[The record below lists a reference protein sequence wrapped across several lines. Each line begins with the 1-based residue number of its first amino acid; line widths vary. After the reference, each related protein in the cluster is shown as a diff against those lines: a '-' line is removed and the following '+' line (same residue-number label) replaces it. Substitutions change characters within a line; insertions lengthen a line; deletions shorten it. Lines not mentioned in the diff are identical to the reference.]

1 MQTGFR
7 WFFATKKCS
16 HGEPFFEKFGPMKFA
31 KRAREVLNIEI
42 AGLEKARDNLN
53 GSFDAAVGVILHS
66 LEAGGKIVISG
77 IGKNMPIGQKI
88 AATLTSTGAPAVFL
102 YPLEAMH
109 GDLGILCAKDVL
121 IALSYSGETR
131 ELIDLI
137 PLAKRLG
144 VKVIALTGEP
154 EGTLAKHSDAIISV
168 KIDREAC
175 PFNMA
180 PTASTTATLAIG
192 DALAMVIL
200 EARGFKKED
209 YALLHPG
216 GAIGK
221 TLLLK
226 ASDIMRTGD
235 RIASVKIGSLIR
247 EAVLAMTGAR
257 AGSCV
262 VVDKS
267 NKVRG
272 IITDGDLRRHIS
284 DPLSIAT
291 QPVETIMS
299 PNPVTLPD
307 DSLAVDVLALYEKH
321 NIDDLIIT
329 DSKGRL
335 AGLID
340 IQDLPKLKIL

>member
-1 MQTGFR
+1 
-7 WFFATKKCS
+7 
-16 HGEPFFEKFGPMKFA
+16 MKFA
-31 KRAREVLNIEI
+31 EKAREILNIEI

-53 GSFDAAVGVILHS
+53 GTFDAAVTMILQG
-66 LEAGGKIVISG
+66 LEAGGKIVMSG
-77 IGKNMPIGQKI
+77 IGKNLPIGQKI

-102 YPLEAMH
+102 HPLEAMH
-109 GDLGILCAKDVL
+109 GDLGILCAKDTL
-121 IALSYSGETR
+121 IALSYSGETN
-131 ELIDLI
+131 ELIELI
-137 PLAKRLG
+137 PLAKRFG

-154 EGTLAKHSDAIISV
+154 ESTLAKHSDAIISV
-168 KIDREAC
+168 KIEREAC

-180 PTASTTATLAIG
+180 PTASTTATLAVG
-192 DALAMVIL
+192 DALAMVLL
-200 EARGFKKED
+200 EARGFRKED

-235 RIASVKIGSLIR
+235 RIASVPMGTLVK

-262 VVDKS
+262 VVDKT
-267 NKVRG
+267 NKVKG
-272 IITDGDLRRHIS
+272 IITDGDLRRHVGS
-284 DPLSIAT
+284 SLSIAN
-291 QPVETIMS
+291 QPVESIMS
-299 PNPVTLPD
+299 PNPITLTVD
-307 DSLAVDVLALYEKH
+307 HLAVDVLALYEKH

-329 DSKGRL
+329 DAEGCL

>member
-1 MQTGFR
+1 MNYANQ
-7 WFFATKKCS
+7 
-16 HGEPFFEKFGPMKFA
+16 
-31 KRAREVLNIEI
+31 AREVLDIEI
-42 AGLEKARDNLN
+42 AGLVKARDSLN
-53 GSFDAAVGVILHS
+53 GSFDTAVGVILQS
-66 LEAGGKIVISG
+66 LESGGKIVISG

-131 ELIDLI
+131 ELIELI
-137 PLAKRLG
+137 PLAKRFG
-144 VKVIALTGEP
+144 VKVIALTGEA
-154 EGTLAKHSDAIISV
+154 ESTLAKHSDAIISV
-168 KIDREAC
+168 KIEREAC

-180 PTASTTATLAIG
+180 PTTSTTATLAVG

-221 TLLLK
+221 TLLLR

-235 RIASVKIGSLIR
+235 RIASAAVGTLVKD
-247 EAVLAMTGAR
+247 AVLAMTGAR

-267 NKVRG
+267 NKVKG

-284 DPLSIAT
+284 DSLSIASRT
-291 QPVETIMS
+291 VESIMS
-299 PNPVTLPD
+299 PDPITLTE

-321 NIDDLIIT
+321 NIDDLIIV
-329 DSKGRL
+329 DAQGRL

>member
-1 MQTGFR
+1 MNYANQ
-7 WFFATKKCS
+7 
-16 HGEPFFEKFGPMKFA
+16 
-31 KRAREVLNIEI
+31 AREVLDIEI
-42 AGLEKARDNLN
+42 AGLVKARDSLN
-53 GSFDAAVGVILHS
+53 GSFDTAVGVILQS
-66 LEAGGKIVISG
+66 LESGGKIVISG

-131 ELIDLI
+131 ELIELI
-137 PLAKRLG
+137 PLAKRFG
-144 VKVIALTGEP
+144 VKVIALTGEA
-154 EGTLAKHSDAIISV
+154 GSTLAKHSDAIISV
-168 KIDREAC
+168 KIEREAC

-180 PTASTTATLAIG
+180 PTTSTTATLAVG

-221 TLLLK
+221 TLLLR

-235 RIASVKIGSLIR
+235 RIASAAVGTLVKD
-247 EAVLAMTGAR
+247 AVLAMTGAR

-267 NKVRG
+267 NKVKG

-284 DPLSIAT
+284 DSLSIASRT
-291 QPVETIMS
+291 VESIMS
-299 PNPVTLPD
+299 PDPITLTE

-321 NIDDLIIT
+321 NIDDLIIV
-329 DSKGRL
+329 DAQGRL

>member
-1 MQTGFR
+1 MNY
-7 WFFATKKCS
+7 AD
-16 HGEPFFEKFGPMKFA
+16 
-31 KRAREVLNIEI
+31 RARDVLNIEI
-42 AGLEKARDNLN
+42 AGIEKARDNLN
-53 GSFDAAVGVILHS
+53 GTFDKAVGVILRS
-66 LEAGGKIVISG
+66 LNGGGKIVIAG
-77 IGKNMPIGQKI
+77 IGKNLPVGQKI

-102 YPLEAMH
+102 HPLEAMH

-121 IALSYSGETR
+121 IALSYSGETH
-131 ELIDLI
+131 ELIELM
-137 PLAKRLG
+137 PLARRFG
-144 VKVIALTGEP
+144 VKVIALTGE
-154 EGTLAKHSDAIISV
+154 ENSTLAKHSDAIISV

-180 PTASTTATLAIG
+180 PTASTTATLAVG
-192 DALAMVIL
+192 DALAMVLL

-216 GAIGK
+216 GSIGK

-235 RIASVKIGSLIR
+235 RIASVTLGTRVR

-262 VVDKS
+262 VVDTDRRVK
-267 NKVRG
+267 G
-272 IITDGDLRRHIS
+272 IITDGDLRRHIGGS
-284 DPLSIAT
+284 LNIASE
-291 QPVETIMS
+291 PVESIMS
-299 PNPVTLPD
+299 PDPITLTED
-307 DSLAVDVLALYEKH
+307 HLAVDVLALYEKH

-329 DSKGRL
+329 DAEGRL

>member
-1 MQTGFR
+1 MN
-7 WFFATKKCS
+7 FAD
-16 HGEPFFEKFGPMKFA
+16 
-31 KRAREVLNIEI
+31 RAREVINIEI
-42 AGLEKARDNLN
+42 AGIEKARDNLN
-53 GSFDAAVGVILHS
+53 GTFDKAVAVILKA
-66 LEAGGKIVISG
+66 LEGGGKIVISG
-77 IGKNMPIGQKI
+77 IGKNLPIGQKI

-102 YPLEAMH
+102 HPLEAMH

-131 ELIDLI
+131 ELIELI
-137 PLAKRLG
+137 PLAKRFG
-144 VKVIALTGEP
+144 VKVIALTGE
-154 EGTLAKHSDAIISV
+154 ESSTLAKHSDAIISV

-180 PTASTTATLAIG
+180 PTASTTATLAVG
-192 DALAMVIL
+192 DALAMVLL

-226 ASDIMRTGD
+226 ASDIMRTGN
-235 RIASVKIGSLIR
+235 RVASVPMGTLVK

-262 VVDKS
+262 VVDKDHRV
-267 NKVRG
+267 KG

-284 DPLSIAT
+284 DSLSIAG
-291 QPVETIMS
+291 QMVESIMS
-299 PNPVTLPD
+299 PDPVTLTED
-307 DSLAVDVLALYEKH
+307 HLAIDVLALYEKH
-321 NIDDLIIT
+321 NIDDLIIV
-329 DSKGRL
+329 DSNGRL